1 MFGSYYITPTSET
14 WWGDGVCDNTVN
26 WGLVYKPYVDCT
38 PTPFFEIIAENG
50 DFLFTEANNEF
61 LITETQ

>member
-1 MFGSYYITPTSET
+1 MIPALIYDKT
-14 WWGDGVCDNTVN
+14 WWGLGACNNVG
-26 WGLVYKPYVDCT
+26 WGSVYKPFVDCT

-50 DFLFTEANNEF
+50 DFLLTEANNEF